1 MHEAIKFKNEAVRM
15 SFDTTI
21 EHSDVNQGRAKHN
34 VTDLKIAVNNLK
46 IAPPPPMNHSLLT
59 QRQYLNMSSIEAQK
73 KGIKGAKGRSFDAR
87 NLPLPMSRQD
97 F

>member
-1 MHEAIKFKNEAVRM
+1 M

-59 QRQYLNMSSIEAQK
+59 
-73 KGIKGAKGRSFDAR
+73 
-87 NLPLPMSRQD
+87 
-97 F
+97 